1 MTEGLSLLAG
11 ARWVLIWL
19 GFMLLYTF
27 LDVAVWR
34 RIAPRGEKY
43 LHLAA
48 MVLCMA
54 AFLVLLR
61 AKAGFVPDLSAGIT
75 PGALLLALA
84 CALALYLLLDRGLDP
99 FFERLFPGSE
109 KGYQE
114 TLRTLGA
121 APVISLIQV
130 CVLAPV
136 MEEVLMRGFLLEGL
150 SVRYGGG
157 TALAVSAVLFA
168 LLHFN
173 MVQTLSALVCG
184 VVLGLLY
191 LRTGALLCCV
201 VTHMGYNLISYCTAI
216 LPLVT
221 GKGATG

>member
-150 SVRYGGG
+150 GSFAARLAGG
-157 TALAVSAVLFA
+157 
-168 LLHFN
+168 
-173 MVQTLSALVCG
+173 
-184 VVLGLLY
+184 
-191 LRTGALLCCV
+191 RR
-201 VTHMGYNLISYCTAI
+201 
-216 LPLVT
+216 
-221 GKGATG
+221 